1 MNLCPRP
8 TNPNH
13 STSRSIR
20 RRGTVEG
27 MGKHFLSVVAHVC
40 LLWVQGTSP
49 FGIRITKELEALQ
62 GVGGC
67 VGGLKGPLESSAM
80 HSPSYFYYY
89 QWIRRL
95 EAALLKASCH
105 VGHEELWVRHQKV
118 SQNQQCSDF
127 THGFPTVPGVEKVD
141 RTSLLK
147 FPKHRMTF
155 QSQLAS

>member
-1 MNLCPRP
+1 MVGIVF
-8 TNPNH
+8 
-13 STSRSIR
+13 TS
-20 RRGTVEG
+20 
-27 MGKHFLSVVAHVC
+27 A
-40 LLWVQGTSP
+40 
-49 FGIRITKELEALQ
+49 AL
-62 GVGGC
+62 
-67 VGGLKGPLESSAM
+67 
-80 HSPSYFYYY
+80 SPSAVCAPSDLAPSPLHPSCKAHDRLFKWVGVNTPPPSVIDD

-127 THGFPTVPGVEKVD
+127 THGFPTVPGVEKFD
-141 RTSLLK
+141 RTLLLK